1 MSAHNRLQSMLTK
14 IKPFNELHRSHQSDI
29 NIWKNQHKQYKEDY
43 NIDCD
48 QILRDCLVT
57 LGVPQLEPYLAW
69 IPPDE
74 LILLNQLAEGGFAKV
89 YKASIWLYELK
100 NNYDAAAKELKTS
113 MVTEVRLLY

>member
-1 MSAHNRLQSMLTK
+1 MLTQ

-29 NIWKNQHKQYKEDY
+29 NIWKNQHKYYKRALK
-43 NIDCD
+43 IDCD

-69 IPPDE
+69 IPPLMNSIHLSSLPKADLQKFYRASIYLYE
-74 LILLNQLAEGGFAKV
+74 SGSV
-89 YKASIWLYELK
+89 YK
-100 NNYDAAAKELKTS
+100 AAAKEIKIS

>member
-1 MSAHNRLQSMLTK
+1 MSAHNRLQSMLTQ

-29 NIWKNQHKQYKEDY
+29 NIWKNQHKYYREELE
-43 NIDCD
+43 IDCD

-69 IPPDE
+69 IPFNKLTEFD
-74 LILLNQLAEGGFAKV
+74 QLAEGGFAKV
-89 YKASIWLYELK
+89 YKARILLNDLDIY
-100 NNYDAAAKELKTS
+100 YDAAAKELKTS